1 MTAPDAATVTVV
13 IAYRAQPGHA
23 EHARAELQELI
34 ETVVATEPD
43 CAGIRLLQDLSAPER
58 ILPVEEWTSA
68 EAYTGPHMQTPH
80 IQAFIARAPGFV
92 AGPPEITIYRE
103 AGAAHPENRA
113 R

>member
-1 MTAPDAATVTVV
+1 MTAAAPGSVTVF

-23 EHARAELQELI
+23 ERTRTELQALI
-34 ETVVATEPD
+34 ETVVAAEPD
-43 CAGIRLLQDLSAPER
+43 CGGIRLLQDVSTPER
-58 ILPVEEWTSA
+58 ILLVEEWTSA

-103 AGAAHPENRA
+103 AGAAQRGS
-113 R
+113 